1 MKTFALAANV
11 RETNKI
17 ANRALRN
24 QGKVPCV
31 LYGGEKQVYFS
42 ASENDLNKLVNT
54 PDVYLLNIDIDGENF
69 QAILQDIQFHPLTD
83 RIIHIDFLQVF
94 EDKEVTV
101 NIPINFIGTP
111 IGVRNGGNLLTRK
124 RAIRTRAIAAN
135 LPDAININ
143 IEELKIGQFLY
154 IGDIRDDKYT
164 FLAGDKSVIVG
175 VKTARGAIE
184 DEEAEEEAEDATQES
199 STEGEDSTKEQ
210 SEPVK
215 EIPHCWIRKPWCQV

>member
-1 MKTFALAANV
+1 MKTFALGASV

-42 ASENDLNKLVNT
+42 ATENDLNKLVNT
-54 PDVYLLNIDIDGENF
+54 PDVYLLNIDIDGESF
-69 QAILQDIQFHPLTD
+69 QAILQDIQFHPFTD

-94 EDKEVTV
+94 DDKEVTV

-111 IGVRNGGNLLTRK
+111 IGVRNGGNLLVRK
-124 RAIRTRAIAAN
+124 RAIRTRAIPAN
-135 LPDAININ
+135 LPDAIDIN
-143 IEELKIGQFLY
+143 IEELKIGKFLY
-154 IGDIRDDKYT
+154 IGDIRDERYT

-175 VKTARGAIE
+175 VKTARGAVE
-184 DEEAEEEAEDATQES
+184 DEEEEEEGTEEGTAEGGDAPAAPA
-199 STEGEDSTKEQ
+199 
-210 SEPVK
+210 EPAA
-215 EIPHCWIRKPWCQV
+215 E

>member
-1 MKTFALAANV
+1 MKTFALSASV

-42 ASENDLNKLVNT
+42 ATENDLNKLVNT
-54 PDVYLLNIDIDGENF
+54 PDVYLLNIDIDGESF

-94 EDKEVTV
+94 DDKEVTV
-101 NIPINFIGTP
+101 NIPVNFIGTP
-111 IGVRNGGNLLTRK
+111 IGVRNGGNLLVRK
-124 RAIRTRAIAAN
+124 RAIRTRAIPAN
-135 LPDAININ
+135 LPDAIDIN
-143 IEELKIGQFLY
+143 IEELKIGKFLY
-154 IGDIRDDKYT
+154 IGDIRDERYT

-175 VKTARGAIE
+175 VKTARGAV
-184 DEEAEEEAEDATQES
+184 EEEEEEEGTEESAAEGGDAPAAPA
-199 STEGEDSTKEQ
+199 
-210 SEPVK
+210 EPSA
-215 EIPHCWIRKPWCQV
+215 E

>member
-1 MKTFALAANV
+1 MKTFALGASV

-42 ASENDLNKLVNT
+42 ATENDLNKLVNT
-54 PDVYLLNIDIDGENF
+54 PDVYLLNIDIDGESF

-94 EDKEVTV
+94 DDKEVTV
-101 NIPINFIGTP
+101 NIPVNFIGTP
-111 IGVRNGGNLLTRK
+111 IGVRNGGNLLVRK
-124 RAIRTRAIAAN
+124 RAIRTRAIPAN
-135 LPDAININ
+135 LPDAIDIN
-143 IEELKIGQFLY
+143 IEELKIGKFLY
-154 IGDIRDDKYT
+154 IGDIRDERYS

-175 VKTARGAIE
+175 VKTARGAVE
-184 DEEAEEEAEDATQES
+184 DEEEEDEEGTEEGAAEGGDAPAAPAEPAAE
-199 STEGEDSTKEQ
+199 
-210 SEPVK
+210 
-215 EIPHCWIRKPWCQV
+215 

>member
-94 EDKEVTV
+94 EDKEITV

-154 IGDIRDDKYT
+154 IGDVRDDKYT

-199 STEGEDSTKEQ
+199 STEGEDSTNEQ

-215 EIPHCWIRKPWCQV
+215 E

>member
-1 MKTFALAANV
+1 MKTFALGASV

-42 ASENDLNKLVNT
+42 ATENDLNKLVNT
-54 PDVYLLNIDIDGENF
+54 PDVYLLNIDIDGESF

-94 EDKEVTV
+94 DDKEVTV
-101 NIPINFIGTP
+101 NISVNFIGTP
-111 IGVRNGGNLLTRK
+111 IGVRNGGNLLVRK
-124 RAIRTRAIAAN
+124 RAIRTRAIPAN
-135 LPDAININ
+135 LPDAIDIN
-143 IEELKIGQFLY
+143 IEELKIGKFLY
-154 IGDIRDDKYT
+154 IGDIRDERYT

-175 VKTARGAIE
+175 VKTARGAVE
-184 DEEAEEEAEDATQES
+184 DEEEEEEGTEEGAAEGGDAPAAPA
-199 STEGEDSTKEQ
+199 
-210 SEPVK
+210 EPAA
-215 EIPHCWIRKPWCQV
+215 E

>member
-1 MKTFALAANV
+1 MKTFALSADV

-42 ASENDLNKLVNT
+42 ATENDLNKLVNT
-54 PDVYLLNIDIDGENF
+54 PDVYLLNIDIDGESF

-94 EDKEVTV
+94 DDKEVTV
-101 NIPINFIGTP
+101 SIPVNFIGTP
-111 IGVRNGGNLLTRK
+111 IGVRNGGNLLVRR
-124 RAIRTRAIAAN
+124 RAIKTRAIPAN
-135 LPDAININ
+135 LPDAIEIN
-143 IEELKIGQFLY
+143 IEDLKIGKFLY
-154 IGDIRDDKYT
+154 IGDVRDEKYT
-164 FLAGDKSVIVG
+164 FLAEDKSVIVG

-184 DEEAEEEAEDATQES
+184 DEEEDV
-199 STEGEDSTKEQ
+199 EGEEGETAEGGDAPAAEAPAA
-210 SEPVK
+210 E
-215 EIPHCWIRKPWCQV
+215 

>member
-1 MKTFALAANV
+1 MKTFALRANV

-199 STEGEDSTKEQ
+199 STEGEDSTNEQ

-215 EIPHCWIRKPWCQV
+215 E

>member
-1 MKTFALAANV
+1 MKTFALGASV

-42 ASENDLNKLVNT
+42 AKENDLNKLVNT
-54 PDVYLLNIDIDGENF
+54 PDVYLLNIDIEGESF

-94 EDKEVTV
+94 DNKEVTV

-111 IGVRNGGNLLTRK
+111 IGVRNGGNLLVRK
-124 RAIRTRAIAAN
+124 RAIRTRAIPAN
-135 LPDAININ
+135 LPDAIDIN
-143 IEELKIGQFLY
+143 IEELKIGKFLY
-154 IGDIRDDKYT
+154 IGDIRDERYT

-175 VKTARGAIE
+175 VKTARGAVE
-184 DEEAEEEAEDATQES
+184 DEEEEEE
-199 STEGEDSTKEQ
+199 STEEGAAEGADAPEAP
-210 SEPVK
+210 SEPAA
-215 EIPHCWIRKPWCQV
+215 E

>member
-1 MKTFALAANV
+1 MKTFALGASV

-42 ASENDLNKLVNT
+42 ATENDLNKLVNT
-54 PDVYLLNIDIDGENF
+54 PDVYLLNIDIDGESF

-94 EDKEVTV
+94 DDKEVTV
-101 NIPINFIGTP
+101 NIPVNFIGTP
-111 IGVRNGGNLLTRK
+111 IGVRNGGNLLVRK
-124 RAIRTRAIAAN
+124 RAIRTRAIPAN
-135 LPDAININ
+135 LPDAIDIN
-143 IEELKIGQFLY
+143 IEELKIGKFLY
-154 IGDIRDDKYT
+154 IGDIRDERYT

-175 VKTARGAIE
+175 VKTARGAVE
-184 DEEAEEEAEDATQES
+184 DEEEEEEGTEEGAAEEGDAPAAPAEPAAE
-199 STEGEDSTKEQ
+199 
-210 SEPVK
+210 
-215 EIPHCWIRKPWCQV
+215 

>member
-111 IGVRNGGNLLTRK
+111 IGVRNGGNLLIRK

-154 IGDIRDDKYT
+154 IGDVRDDKYT

-184 DEEAEEEAEDATQES
+184 DEETEEEAEDGTQES
-199 STEGEDSTKEQ
+199 STEGEDSTNEQ

-215 EIPHCWIRKPWCQV
+215 E

>member
-111 IGVRNGGNLLTRK
+111 IGVRNGGNLLIRK

-143 IEELKIGQFLY
+143 IEDLKIGQFLY
-154 IGDIRDDKYT
+154 IGDVRDDKYT

-184 DEEAEEEAEDATQES
+184 DEETEEEAEDGTQES
-199 STEGEDSTKEQ
+199 STEGEDSTNEQ

-215 EIPHCWIRKPWCQV
+215 E

>member
-1 MKTFALAANV
+1 MKTFALGASV

-111 IGVRNGGNLLTRK
+111 IGVRNGGNLLIRK

-143 IEELKIGQFLY
+143 IEELKIGNFLY
-154 IGDIRDDKYT
+154 IGDIRDERYT

-175 VKTARGAIE
+175 VKTARGAV
-184 DEEAEEEAEDATQES
+184 EEEEEEEGTEESAAEGGDAPAAPA
-199 STEGEDSTKEQ
+199 
-210 SEPVK
+210 EPSA
-215 EIPHCWIRKPWCQV
+215 E

>member
-1 MKTFALAANV
+1 MKTFALGASV

-42 ASENDLNKLVNT
+42 AKENDLNKLVNT
-54 PDVYLLNIDIDGENF
+54 PDVYLLNIDIDGESF

-94 EDKEVTV
+94 DNKEVTV
-101 NIPINFIGTP
+101 NIPVNFIGTP
-111 IGVRNGGNLLTRK
+111 VGVRNGGNLLVRK
-124 RAIRTRAIAAN
+124 RAIRTRAIPAN
-135 LPDAININ
+135 LPDAIDIN
-143 IEELKIGQFLY
+143 IEELKIGKFLY
-154 IGDIRDDKYT
+154 IGDIRDERYT

-175 VKTARGAIE
+175 VKTARGAVE
-184 DEEAEEEAEDATQES
+184 DEEEEEE
-199 STEGEDSTKEQ
+199 STEEGAAEGADAPAAP
-210 SEPVK
+210 SEPSA
-215 EIPHCWIRKPWCQV
+215 E

>member
-1 MKTFALAANV
+1 MKTFALGASV

-42 ASENDLNKLVNT
+42 ATENDLNKLVNT
-54 PDVYLLNIDIDGENF
+54 PDVYLLNIDVDGESF

-94 EDKEVTV
+94 DDKEVTV
-101 NIPINFIGTP
+101 NIPVNFIGIP
-111 IGVRNGGNLLTRK
+111 IGVRNGGNLLVRK
-124 RAIRTRAIAAN
+124 RAIRTRAIPAN
-135 LPDAININ
+135 LPDAIDIN

-154 IGDIRDDKYT
+154 IGDIRDERYT

-184 DEEAEEEAEDATQES
+184 DEEEEGAEEGA
-199 STEGEDSTKEQ
+199 TEGGDAPEAPA
-210 SEPVK
+210 EPAA
-215 EIPHCWIRKPWCQV
+215 E